1 MVQFFKKISYNFK
14 VVLVA
19 LLLILLGQ
27 LSLLLFSLASVIY
40 LFSLHGMGYGA
51 LFKVFYVG
59 IGRFESLAEQNMG
72 FSIIGLISYLG
83 VGIAPVFLI
92 PFSGAGW
99 TKLFCGNLFYSCIGM
114 ILFVFLWKKV

>member
-1 MVQFFKKISYNFK
+1 M
-14 VVLVA
+14 
-19 LLLILLGQ
+19 ILLGQ
-27 LSLLLFSLASVIY
+27 LSLLLFSLAPVIY
-40 LFSLHGMGYGA
+40 LFSLLYGMGYGA

-59 IGRFESLAEQNMG
+59 IGRFESLAERNMG